1 MGDNEEHLYFMLFL
15 DNYVQKI
22 RERRMLRNIVNR
34 TYEEILKEFFI
45 DILKDLMR
53 N

>member
-15 DNYVQKI
+15 DTYVQKI
-22 RERRMLRNIVNR
+22 RERHMLRNIVNR
-34 TYEEILKEFFI
+34 TFEEILKEFFS